1 MPLLRC
7 KFSLLLKSFT
17 LPRLCEHQTNYN
29 QMHYLFN
36 YILQMKPK
44 YEKTEPTGVTKL
56 IFSLTPF
63 RTSIGIYET
72 THM

>member
-17 LPRLCEHQTNYN
+17 LTSLCEHQTNNN
-29 QMHYLFN
+29 QIHYSFN

-44 YEKTEPTGVTKL
+44 CEKTEPTDKVN
-56 IFSLTPF
+56 I
-63 RTSIGIYET
+63 
-72 THM
+72 